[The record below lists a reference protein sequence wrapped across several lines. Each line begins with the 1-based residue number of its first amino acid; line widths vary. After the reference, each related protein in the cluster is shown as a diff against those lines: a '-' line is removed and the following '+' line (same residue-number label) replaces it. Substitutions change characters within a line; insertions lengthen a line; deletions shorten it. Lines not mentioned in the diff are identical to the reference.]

1 MTRIHRFIYVIGLV
15 YLLTIACLYL
25 LMFFSYRKIT
35 RSSIG
40 EFSKE
45 AEALVTVTTNLP
57 DRIVWDYTF
66 WDEFVAH
73 IKIND
78 TDWYEENI
86 TSILSSFH
94 MDYVCVLDPDF
105 QILHE
110 AFSEGHELF
119 PDGEVKSKV
128 LSDNN
133 LRKQLLPEHIKELFK
148 KHPSIKYFI
157 NTPNGYY
164 KISGASLH
172 SSNDPGHNQT
182 PASGYLL
189 VGMQLGEE
197 YLKELSLLGGST
209 VAVVESGYT
218 PPEIKRHNV
227 SVAVDLRGNDDIT
240 ASKLVFTRKSVP
252 LRLLHN
258 GLLIVVFIFS
268 LFGIFIWLFT
278 RKYLNTWVIRPLS
291 DVNRMIAE
299 ENTEIFKDLHK
310 VSKEYSDIAQLFKR
324 HLDQKAE
331 LVKSIRKAEESDR
344 LKSAFLANISHKVR
358 TPVNGIIG
366 FSELLKLPDNTD
378 EQRSKYLTIIEE
390 NGKLL
395 VKLLNDI
402 IKKSQLDS
410 GQVLPSYSEF
420 NLNELLDY
428 AYAFFLPLAQKKQ
441 IELRKEK
448 NYDTAYMTIIS
459 DREMIYQILTSLI
472 GNAITYTNKGSVSF
486 GLEKQEDNL
495 LFYVKDTGIGI
506 PENKKESIFDV
517 FVQANSPTY
526 SNIEGVGLGLS
537 ISRSY
542 AELLG
547 GKLWVESKEG
557 KGSDFFF
564 LIKPVYIL

>member
-1 MTRIHRFIYVIGLV
+1 MNKEGNTKVSVVKRILRFIYVIGLI
-15 YLLTIACLYL
+15 YLLTIVCLYF
-25 LMFFSYRKIT
+25 LMFFSYGKIA
-35 RSSIG
+35 RSSID

-45 AEALVTVTTNLP
+45 ADALVNVTTNLP

-66 WDEFVAH
+66 WDEFVSS
-73 IKIND
+73 IKKND
-78 TDWYEENI
+78 SAWYEENI

-94 MDYVCVLDPDF
+94 MDYACVLDPDF

-119 PDGEVKSKV
+119 PKGEERSNI

-133 LRKQLLPEHIKELFK
+133 LRRKILPDHIKELFK
-148 KHPSIKYFI
+148 KRPSLVFFI
-157 NTPNGYY
+157 NTPIGYF

-172 SSNDPGHNQT
+172 PSDDPGHNQT

-189 VGMQLGEE
+189 VGMHLGDE
-197 YLKELSLLGGST
+197 YLKELSLLSGST
-209 VAVVESGYT
+209 VKIMESGYT
-218 PPEIKRHNV
+218 PPEIRDHNLNV
-227 SVAVDLRGNDDIT
+227 TVDLKGDDDIT
-240 ASKLVFTRKSVP
+240 SSKLVFTRKSVS

-258 GLLIVVFIFS
+258 GLLIVIFIFS

-331 LVKSIRKAEESDR
+331 LVKSIKKAEESDR

-358 TPVNGIIG
+358 TPVNGILG

-395 VKLLNDI
+395 VKLLNDL

-410 GQVLPSYSEF
+410 GQVVPIYSEF

-428 AYAFFLPLAQKKQ
+428 AYAHFRPLAVKKQ
-441 IELRKEK
+441 IELRVEK
-448 NYDTAYMTIIS
+448 NYDTADVTIIS
-459 DREMIYQILTSLI
+459 DREMIYQIFTSLI
-472 GNAITYTNKGSVSF
+472 GNAITYTIKGSVTF
-486 GLEKQEDNL
+486 GLEKQGDNL
-495 LFYVKDTGIGI
+495 LFI
-506 PENKKESIFDV
+506 
-517 FVQANSPTY
+517 
-526 SNIEGVGLGLS
+526 
-537 ISRSY
+537 
-542 AELLG
+542 
-547 GKLWVESKEG
+547 
-557 KGSDFFF
+557 
-564 LIKPVYIL
+564 